1 MFAFEVVVFIFSLL
15 IQHYSAPWAPIF
27 HATGHEALLWMI
39 TNKHSKNQEDTTHK
53 TVCTCHLNTLSSCL
67 NKWLQQ
73 HTHALMKNQYCAFER
88 MDSGMLVSIVTGK

>member
-39 TNKHSKNQEDTTHK
+39 TNNRQQTQQESGRY
-53 TVCTCHLNTLSSCL
+53 NTQNCLHMSS
-67 NKWLQQ
+67 Q
-73 HTHALMKNQYCAFER
+73 HPQFLP
-88 MDSGMLVSIVTGK
+88 